1 MPSASLRRR
10 LRNLEASFAL
20 ALAPP
25 YAPFSRSELDSI
37 EARTRM
43 GEILTRVE
51 LQRLEQ
57 QGNII
62 DGEFLITC
70 HRGQVF
76 VKRYIG
82 IDLAEI

>member
-10 LRNLEASFAL
+10 LRTLEASFAL
-20 ALAPP
+20 ALAPL
-25 YAPFSRSELDSI
+25 YLPFSRGELDSI
-37 EARTRM
+37 EARTRT
-43 GEILTRVE
+43 GETLTRVE

-57 QGNII
+57 QGNIV
-62 DGEFLITC
+62 DGEFLIAC
-70 HRGQVF
+70 HRGRVF